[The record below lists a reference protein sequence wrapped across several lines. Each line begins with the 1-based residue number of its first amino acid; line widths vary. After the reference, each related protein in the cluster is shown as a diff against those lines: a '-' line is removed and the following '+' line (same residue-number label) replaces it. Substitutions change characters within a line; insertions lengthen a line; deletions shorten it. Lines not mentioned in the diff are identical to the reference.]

1 MTSKSVIKNTDY
13 LRSINRGASEDVRD
27 RVDALVR
34 LYKDRKISQRT
45 TSVKQG
51 TVVDQDCLKSLKE
64 QRPLF
69 FSPCEL

>member
-1 MTSKSVIKNTDY
+1 MTSKTVIKNTEY
-13 LRSINRGASEDVRD
+13 LRSISRGASEDVRD

-51 TVVDQDCLKSLKE
+51 IQLLIRIV
-64 QRPLF
+64 
-69 FSPCEL
+69 